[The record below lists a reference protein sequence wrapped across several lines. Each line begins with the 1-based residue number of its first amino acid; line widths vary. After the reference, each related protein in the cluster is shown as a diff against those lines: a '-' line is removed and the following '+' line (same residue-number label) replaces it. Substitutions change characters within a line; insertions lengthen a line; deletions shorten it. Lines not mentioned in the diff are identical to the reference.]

1 MHEYR
6 VVRDRQV
13 GKMRVLELDRDFDSF
28 TQKKWMAEI
37 EGKMYKFALNSVRC
51 WLLIEAT
58 GDFSGKKV
66 IIH

>member
-6 VVRDRQV
+6 VIRDHQV

-28 TQKKWMAEI
+28 TQRKWMAEI
-37 EGKMYKFALNSVRC
+37 DGKMYPFALNSIRC

-58 GDFSGKKV
+58 RSFSGKKV
-66 IIH
+66 FIH